1 MTRFSAS
8 KLAASAALV
17 LTSASVLCADPPPP
31 PEVQQLFVFAGAWR
45 GKLELVQPGQPAQT
59 LDFQFDCK
67 AVEAAWAVTCSAV
80 EKGADGTTTE
90 ADVLGYDPNAK
101 LVHFF
106 TVDNAGETHDHKGR
120 WTSADTLALE
130 HTGTL
135 EGKPFSEKLTIVF
148 RGRELTA
155 DFVGT
160 AGGTEVYRGKISAKK

>member
-1 MTRFSAS
+1 MIRFSAY
-8 KLAASAALV
+8 KLAAFGALAFTSVPV
-17 LTSASVLCADPPPP
+17 LGADPPPP

-106 TVDNAGETHDHKGR
+106 TVDNAGETHDHKG
-120 WTSADTLALE
+120 
-130 HTGTL
+130 
-135 EGKPFSEKLTIVF
+135 
-148 RGRELTA
+148 
-155 DFVGT
+155 DF
-160 AGGTEVYRGKISAKK
+160 KQW